1 MKSIEMIQKLSVLH
15 CVYQTIASAD
25 GSVVEERDNVAIEF
39 ALAELGLL
47 SDYYW
52 NSGLQMNPHDCFIHV
67 SNLSNE
73 DKLLFRNLLLRI
85 AEMGGNK
92 LFRINCANH
101 IIQLTNS

>member
-1 MKSIEMIQKLSVLH
+1 MIQKLSVLH

-25 GSVVEERDNVAIEF
+25 GSIEIDRDYDAIEF
-39 ALAELGLL
+39 ALSETGLS

-52 NSGLQMNPHDCFIHV
+52 NSALQMNPHDCFIHV
-67 SNLSNE
+67 STLNDN
-73 DKLLFRNLLLRI
+73 DKQSFRNLLLRI

-101 IIQLTNS
+101 IIQLASCKS

>member
-1 MKSIEMIQKLSVLH
+1 MIQKLSVLH

-25 GSVVEERDNVAIEF
+25 GSIVEERDNVAIEF
-39 ALAELGLL
+39 ALAELGLS

-52 NSGLQMNPHDCFIHV
+52 NSGIQMHPNDCFIHV
-67 SNLSNE
+67 SSLSTE

-92 LFRINCANH
+92 LFRINCAHH
-101 IIQLTNS
+101 IIQLANCQS